1 MKCKC
6 DFRTF
11 MVGDGCDV
19 CNPAKALEYARETI
33 DEQAALIQ
41 EMGEALREAVDLA
54 WVEDSHAVRFDSTV
68 LFGPCYDFENLDG
81 FRRQEFLAQYD
92 CVVWPGNKWSAYCTY
107 EGSMWFEQFDSAE
120 EAKDACMQLLDRVLP
135 EHPAMK
141 ARATLAKWKE
151 SK

>member
-41 EMGEALREAVDLA
+41 EMGEALEEL
-54 WVEDSHAVRFDSTV
+54 
-68 LFGPCYDFENLDG
+68 
-81 FRRQEFLAQYD
+81 
-92 CVVWPGNKWSAYCTY
+92 
-107 EGSMWFEQFDSAE
+107 SAE
-120 EAKDACMQLLDRVLP
+120 EWRDDFDPVLD
-135 EHPAMK
+135 K
-141 ARATLAKWKE
+141 ARTRARSALAKWKE

>member
-33 DEQAALIQ
+33 DEQAALIE
-41 EMGEALREAVDLA
+41 EMGKALEAYRIARAMPSYGDYASILWESKAGPVNPVWGGGDCSKHGRWYGRCYCCEGEWDKLKASADKDAVHARDNALRAADEL
-54 WVEDSHAVRFDSTV
+54 
-68 LFGPCYDFENLDG
+68 
-81 FRRQEFLAQYD
+81 
-92 CVVWPGNKWSAYCTY
+92 
-107 EGSMWFEQFDSAE
+107 
-120 EAKDACMQLLDRVLP
+120 
-135 EHPAMK
+135 
-141 ARATLAKWKE
+141 ARAVLAKWKE

>member
-33 DEQAALIQ
+33 DEQAALIE
-41 EMGEALREAVDLA
+41 EMGEALEGV
-54 WVEDSHAVRFDSTV
+54 VRVAD
-68 LFGPCYDFENLDG
+68 
-81 FRRQEFLAQYD
+81 
-92 CVVWPGNKWSAYCTY
+92 
-107 EGSMWFEQFDSAE
+107 
-120 EAKDACMQLLDRVLP
+120 
-135 EHPAMK
+135 
-141 ARATLAKWKE
+141 RATDEFDAARSALAKWKE

>member
-33 DEQAALIQ
+33 DEQAALI
-41 EMGEALREAVDLA
+41 EETGEALQGMLEIYGVTEQNLIGNSMTSHTE
-54 WVEDSHAVRFDSTV
+54 VECCD
-68 LFGPCYDFENLDG
+68 
-81 FRRQEFLAQYD
+81 Q
-92 CVVWPGNKWSAYCTY
+92 
-107 EGSMWFEQFDSAE
+107 
-120 EAKDACMQLLDRVLP
+120 
-135 EHPAMK
+135 
-141 ARATLAKWKE
+141 ARAAIAKATGE

>member
-33 DEQAALIQ
+33 DEQAALIE
-41 EMGEALREAVDLA
+41 EMGEALEGLERFVREAGE
-54 WVEDSHAVRFDSTV
+54 EDGSV
-68 LFGPCYDFENLDG
+68 FGWAAINAD
-81 FRRQEFLAQYD
+81 
-92 CVVWPGNKWSAYCTY
+92 
-107 EGSMWFEQFDSAE
+107 EGKA
-120 EAKDACMQLLDRVLP
+120 
-135 EHPAMK
+135 
-141 ARATLAKWKE
+141 ARAALTKWKE

>member
-33 DEQAALIQ
+33 DEQAALIE
-41 EMGEALREAVDLA
+41 EMGKALSRLLNSDKEGAIATASDDVLMEATYDTQAGKVVREQAAAVL
-54 WVEDSHAVRFDSTV
+54 
-68 LFGPCYDFENLDG
+68 
-81 FRRQEFLAQYD
+81 Q
-92 CVVWPGNKWSAYCTY
+92 
-107 EGSMWFEQFDSAE
+107 
-120 EAKDACMQLLDRVLP
+120 
-135 EHPAMK
+135 
-141 ARATLAKWKE
+141 ARAVLAKWKE

>member
-33 DEQAALIQ
+33 DEQAALIE
-41 EMGEALREAVDLA
+41 EMGEALKIGEITTPDFLD
-54 WVEDSHAVRFDSTV
+54 WVADRFIHV
-68 LFGPCYDFENLDG
+68 YGENPNMDFIHCL
-81 FRRQEFLAQYD
+81 RSR
-92 CVVWPGNKWSAYCTY
+92 SAA
-107 EGSMWFEQFDSAE
+107 GRIA
-120 EAKDACMQLLDRVLP
+120 
-135 EHPAMK
+135 
-141 ARATLAKWKE
+141 LAKWKE

>member
-33 DEQAALIQ
+33 DEQAALIE
-41 EMGEALREAVDLA
+41 EMGEALERI
-54 WVEDSHAVRFDSTV
+54 
-68 LFGPCYDFENLDG
+68 
-81 FRRQEFLAQYD
+81 
-92 CVVWPGNKWSAYCTY
+92 
-107 EGSMWFEQFDSAE
+107 
-120 EAKDACMQLLDRVLP
+120 AKDEWKKGCGFCHP
-135 EHPAMK
+135 EGCESPSIAKK
-141 ARATLAKWKE
+141 ALAKWKE

>member
-33 DEQAALIQ
+33 DEQAALIE
-41 EMGEALREAVDLA
+41 EMGEALRECSAVCAGETHHKQGLVNA
-54 WVEDSHAVRFDSTV
+54 LE
-68 LFGPCYDFENLDG
+68 
-81 FRRQEFLAQYD
+81 
-92 CVVWPGNKWSAYCTY
+92 
-107 EGSMWFEQFDSAE
+107 
-120 EAKDACMQLLDRVLP
+120 
-135 EHPAMK
+135 K
-141 ARATLAKWKE
+141 ARAALAKWKE

>member
-19 CNPAKALEYARETI
+19 CNPSKALEYARETI

-41 EMGEALREAVDLA
+41 EMGDALKRLG
-54 WVEDSHAVRFDSTV
+54 DSY
-68 LFGPCYDFENLDG
+68 GQIKP
-81 FRRQEFLAQYD
+81 
-92 CVVWPGNKWSAYCTY
+92 PGYPLS
-107 EGSMWFEQFDSAE
+107 DAE
-120 EAKDACMQLLDRVLP
+120 KIAKA
-135 EHPAMK
+135 A
-141 ARATLAKWKE
+141 LAKWKE